1 MPPLPDSLG
10 RFRCSR
16 DLNMLIRTFIT
27 STSYTRP
34 PFRDTRPPYTRT
46 TRTKCNS
53 SIQALDS
60 KLRGQALDSK
70 LRGQA
75 LDSKL
80 RGQAFQQP
88 FQQPFQQLPMLRV
101 LPTLFYQPP

>member
-34 PFRDTRPPYTRT
+34 PFRDTRPPFPRT

-53 SIQALDS
+53 SI
-60 KLRGQALDSK
+60 QALDSK

-88 FQQPFQQLPMLRV
+88 FQQPFQQLPILRV

>member
-75 LDSKL
+75 
-80 RGQAFQQP
+80 FQQP
-88 FQQPFQQLPMLRV
+88 FQQPFQQLPILRV